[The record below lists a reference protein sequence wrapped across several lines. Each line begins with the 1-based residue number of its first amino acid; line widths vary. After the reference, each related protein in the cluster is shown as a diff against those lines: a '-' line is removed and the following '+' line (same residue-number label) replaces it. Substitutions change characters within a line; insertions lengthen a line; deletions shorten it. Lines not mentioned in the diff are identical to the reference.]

1 MNTATETTPKQPQK
15 QSLIRWNAIIP
26 FLIIS
31 TLFYL
36 YFIFFFDLHMKNAIE
51 WVGYKALGA
60 EVNVGE
66 FKSSFIK
73 GRVEIKK
80 IELTDKEKPEF
91 NSLELGN
98 IRFDLNW
105 DALLRVKFVIEEIAV
120 EGVQFESKRAH
131 IGKVAP
137 PEPPSN
143 EPSFTQQLQNRA
155 LNKLENENDNNILGD
170 TAQFLKT
177 GKFDAQIADI
187 QSQIASKKM
196 LEDMNAKWKAKQT
209 EWDAQLKTL
218 PTSTEMNAFKDR
230 FGKIKF
236 KDFANLQELDASV
249 KEADSL
255 IKDIDVKTKQVAE
268 LKSQFDADIKNLD
281 QDYKAVDLQIKK
293 DIDTIKSRFKIPKID
308 AKSFAKELF
317 MSYLTPYMQKLD
329 KYKALAEKYLP
340 PKYARLVAG
349 KKSGEVDD
357 TIQPIPRREGVSYE
371 FPVEKGYPLFWIQRV
386 SVSSKS
392 NAQAD
397 YGDVKGLIS
406 NITSNQRQIGKPTS
420 FDISGEFN
428 KQDVHGLVLKGE
440 FSNIKAE
447 SEIGFTF
454 NVGSYPINEIKLINS
469 KDGQISLPSSHPS
482 LTTEGQIVGF
492 KTYDLKLANVFKDVK
507 FNISSADS
515 TINEVLQSTLGTITQ
530 FDLQASAKGEL
541 KSLDIDIRSSLGG
554 DLEKAF
560 TNLLQNKIKEANEKL
575 QTAINAEVGKLKAQL
590 DGEVQKLKTQA
601 DGEIKKVQA
610 QVDAQK
616 KAVED
621 KVAQAK
627 KDVED
632 KANAAKKKAED
643 DAKSKVQQEG
653 QKQLDDLKKKF
664 KF

>member
-1 MNTATETTPKQPQK
+1 MSTPIETLKKTKKQGW
-15 QSLIRWNAIIP
+15 IRWNAIIP
-26 FLIIS
+26 FVIVS
-31 TLFYL
+31 VLFYL

-80 IELTDKEKPEF
+80 IELTDKEAPQF
-91 NSLELGN
+91 NSLELGD

-105 DALLRVKFVIEEIAV
+105 DALLRVKFVIEEVAV
-120 EGVQFESKRAH
+120 EGVQFMSKRAH

-137 PEPPSN
+137 PEPPSD

-196 LEDMNAKWKAKQT
+196 LEDMNVKWKAKQA
-209 EWDAQLKTL
+209 EWDAKLKTL
-218 PTSTEMNAFKDR
+218 PTGTEINAFKER

-249 KEADSL
+249 KEADVL
-255 IKDIDVKTKQVAE
+255 VKDIDAKTKQVAE
-268 LKSQFDADIKNLD
+268 LKNQFDADLKSLD
-281 QDYKAVDLQIKK
+281 QDYKAVDQQIKK

-308 AKSFAKELF
+308 AKNFAKELF
-317 MSYLTPYMQKLD
+317 MSYLTPYTQKLD

-340 PKYARLVAG
+340 PKYARMVAG
-349 KKSGEVDD
+349 KKTDEVDD
-357 TIQPIPRREGVSYE
+357 TIQPIPRSEGVTYE
-371 FPVEKGYPLFWIQRV
+371 FPVEKGYPLYWIQRV

-392 NAQAD
+392 NAQVD
-397 YGDVKGLIS
+397 YGDVKGLIT
-406 NITSNQRQIGKPTS
+406 NITSNQKQIGKPTGI
-420 FDISGEFN
+420 DISGEFN

-440 FSNIKAE
+440 FSNIKPE
-447 SEIGFTF
+447 SEINFTF

-469 KDGQISLPSSHPS
+469 KDGQISLPSSHPT
-482 LTTEGQIVGF
+482 LTTEGHIVGF

-507 FNISSADS
+507 FNISAADT
-515 TINEVLQSTLGTITQ
+515 TINEVLQSTLGTINQ

-541 KSLDIDIRSSLGG
+541 KSLDIDISSSLGG
-554 DLEKAF
+554 DLERAF

-575 QTAINAEVGKLKAQL
+575 QAAINAEVSKLKAQL
-590 DGEVQKLKTQA
+590 DGEVQKLKTQTE
-601 DGEIKKVQA
+601 GEIKKVQA

-616 KAVED
+616 KAVEE

-643 DAKSKVQQEG
+643 DAKAKVQQEG